1 MIKHLFQSIIHQN
14 LKIKDFNVLIDG
26 KTFFNVQKKKKNKKK
41 TIIEISKNDYYTTGT
56 LLDYEYFF
64 KYYKLI
70 EIYSSK

>member
-1 MIKHLFQSIIHQN
+1 MEKRFLMC
-14 LKIKDFNVLIDG
+14 
-26 KTFFNVQKKKKNKKK
+26 QKKKTKNKKK
-41 TIIEISKNDYYTTGT
+41 TIIEISKNDYYTIGT

>member
-26 KTFFNVQKKKKNKKK
+26 KTFFNVQKKKKKIK

-56 LLDYEYFF
+56 LLDYKYFF

>member
-1 MIKHLFQSIIHQN
+1 MEKRFLMC
-14 LKIKDFNVLIDG
+14 
-26 KTFFNVQKKKKNKKK
+26 KKKKKKKKKK

>member
-26 KTFFNVQKKKKNKKK
+26 KTFFNVQKKKK

>member
-26 KTFFNVQKKKKNKKK
+26 KTFFNVQKKKKK
-41 TIIEISKNDYYTTGT
+41 IIEISKNDYYTTGT